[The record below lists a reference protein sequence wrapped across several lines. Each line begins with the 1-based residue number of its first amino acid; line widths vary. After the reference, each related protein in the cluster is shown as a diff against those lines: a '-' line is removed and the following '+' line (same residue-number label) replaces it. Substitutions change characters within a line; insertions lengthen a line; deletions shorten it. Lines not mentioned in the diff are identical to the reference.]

1 MKPRQVG
8 PFQVNPIGLGCM
20 NICAVYGPPPSF
32 DEAERLLLTALDEGV
47 DFFDTAALYGFG
59 ESERII
65 GQVLSKHRSR
75 FTLAS
80 KCGLHGVDL
89 KGDGKKVRVIDG
101 RPETLKANCDNSL
114 RSLKT
119 DVIDL
124 YYLHRWD
131 KKVPIEDSV
140 GALSDLVRS
149 GKIRSIGLSEVS
161 AQTLRKAHREHPIAA
176 LQTEYSLWTRNPEI
190 AVLKACEEL
199 GIAFVAFSPLAR
211 KFLCNDLHDMAS
223 LSDKDWRHTSP
234 RFNADNYPLNLRL
247 LDSYVQI
254 AKELGCSPAQLALA
268 WVLHQAPHI
277 VTIPGTSRIDH
288 LKDNMGALA
297 LSLSEDVLGRLNQA
311 INHHNVVGKR
321 YNAQASSEVDTED
334 FPAQSG

>member
-1 MKPRQVG
+1 MNSRAVG

-20 NICAVYGPPPSF
+20 NICPVYGPPPS
-32 DEAERLLLTALDEGV
+32 EAEAQKLLLTALDEGV

-65 GQVLSKHRSR
+65 GKTLAAHRSR

-80 KCGLHGVDL
+80 KCGLHGVDVH
-89 KGDGKKVRVIDG
+89 GDGKKVRVLDG
-101 RPETLKANCDNSL
+101 RPETLRATCENSL

-131 KKVPIEDSV
+131 KKIPVEDSV
-140 GALSDLVRS
+140 GALSDLVRA
-149 GKIRSIGLSEVS
+149 GKIRTIGLSEVS
-161 AQTLRKAHREHPIAA
+161 ANTLRKAHAVHPITA

-190 AVLKACEEL
+190 AVLEACREL
-199 GIAFVAFSPLAR
+199 GVAFVAFSPLAR
-211 KFLCNDLHDMAS
+211 KFLCGDLRDIAT
-223 LSDKDWRHTSP
+223 LQPNDWRHTSP
-234 RFNADNYPLNLRL
+234 RFHAANYAHNLTL
-247 LDSYVQI
+247 LDGYQRI
-254 AKELGCSPAQLALA
+254 AQELGCTPAQLALA

-288 LKDNMGALA
+288 LKDNMGAAKVHLSAEVLA
-297 LSLSEDVLGRLNQA
+297 RLDQA
-311 INHHNVVGKR
+311 INQHNVVGNR
-321 YNAQASSEVDTED
+321 YNDIASSEVDTEV
-334 FPAQSG
+334 F

>member
-1 MKPRQVG
+1 MNKRAVG

-32 DEAERLLLTALDEGV
+32 DDAERLLLTALDEGV

-65 GQVLSKHRSR
+65 GRVLSKHRSR

-80 KCGLHGVDL
+80 KCGMQGVDL

-101 RPETLKANCDNSL
+101 RPDTIKATCDSSL
-114 RSLKT
+114 RSLNT

-131 KKVPIEDSV
+131 KRIPIEESV
-140 GALSDLVRS
+140 GALADLKRA

-161 AQTLRKAHREHPIAA
+161 ADTLRKAHREHPIAA

-211 KFLCNDLHDMAS
+211 KFLCNDLQDIAS
-223 LSDKDWRHTSP
+223 LSANDWRHTSP
-234 RFNADNYPLNLRL
+234 RFNAEHYPRNLQLLN
-247 LDSYVQI
+247 SYQQI
-254 AKELGCSPAQLALA
+254 ANEVGCTPAQLALA
-268 WVLHQAPHI
+268 WVLAQASHI
-277 VTIPGTSRIDH
+277 VTIPGTASIDH
-288 LKDNMGALA
+288 LKDNVGAGRVLLSQAVLA
-297 LSLSEDVLGRLNQA
+297 RLNET
-311 INHHNVVGKR
+311 INQHTVSGER
-321 YNAQASSEVDTED
+321 YNAQASSEVDTEV
-334 FPAQSG
+334 F

>member
-1 MKPRQVG
+1 MNKRAVG

-20 NICAVYGPPPSF
+20 NICAVYATPPSF
-32 DEAERLLLTALDEGV
+32 EQAERLLLTALDEGV

-65 GQVLSKHRSR
+65 GKVLSKHRSR

-80 KCGLHGVDL
+80 KCGMQGVDVN
-89 KGDGKKVRVIDG
+89 GDGKKVRVIDG
-101 RPETLKANCDNSL
+101 RPDTIKATCDNSL
-114 RSLKT
+114 RSLNT

-131 KKVPIEDSV
+131 KRIPIEESV
-140 GALSDLVRS
+140 GALADLKRA

-161 AQTLRKAHREHPIAA
+161 AATLRKAHAEHPITA

-190 AVLKACEEL
+190 AVLEACREL
-199 GIAFVAFSPLAR
+199 GVAFVSFSPLAR
-211 KFLCNDLHDMAS
+211 KFLCNDLHETTG
-223 LSDKDWRHTSP
+223 LLPTDWRHTSP
-234 RFNADNYPLNLRL
+234 RFNAEHYPRNLQL
-247 LDSYVQI
+247 LHDYVQI
-254 AKELGCSPAQLALA
+254 AQELGCTPAQLALA

-288 LKDNMGALA
+288 LKDNMAALNIQ
-297 LSLSEDVLGRLNQA
+297 LSPEVLTRLNQT
-311 INHHNVVGKR
+311 INQHNVVGNR
-321 YNAQASSEVDTED
+321 YNAQASSEVDTEV
-334 FPAQSG
+334 F

>member
-1 MKPRQVG
+1 MKTRPVG

-32 DEAERLLLTALDEGV
+32 EDAERLLLTALDEGV

-75 FTLAS
+75 FILAS
-80 KCGLHGVDL
+80 KCGMQGVDVH
-89 KGDGKKVRVIDG
+89 GDGKKVRVIDG
-101 RPETLKANCDNSL
+101 RPETIKATCDDSL
-114 RSLKT
+114 RRLQT

-131 KKVPIEDSV
+131 KRVPIEESV
-140 GALSDLVRS
+140 GALADLVRA

-161 AQTLRKAHREHPIAA
+161 ATTLRKAHAEHPIAA

-190 AVLKACEEL
+190 AVLQACQDL
-199 GIAFVAFSPLAR
+199 GVAFVSFSPLAR
-211 KFLCNDLHDMAS
+211 KFLCNDLHSTAD
-223 LSDKDWRHTSP
+223 LLPTDWRHTSP
-234 RFNADNYPLNLRL
+234 RFNAQHYPHNIAL
-247 LDSYVQI
+247 LGAYVQI
-254 AKELGCSPAQLALA
+254 AHELGCTPAQLALA

-277 VTIPGTSRIDH
+277 VTIPGTSRTDH
-288 LKDNMGALA
+288 LKDNMAALNIQ
-297 LSLSEDVLGRLNQA
+297 LSPEVLVRLNQT
-311 INHHNVVGKR
+311 INQHNVVGNR
-321 YNAQASSEVDTED
+321 YNALASSEVDTEV
-334 FPAQSG
+334 FSG

>member
-1 MKPRQVG
+1 MSKRAVG

-20 NICAVYGPPPSF
+20 NICVVYGPPPSF
-32 DEAERLLLTALDEGV
+32 EDAERLLLTALDEGV

-65 GQVLSKHRSR
+65 GKVLSKHRNR

-80 KCGLHGVDL
+80 KCGMQGVDVN
-89 KGDGKKVRVIDG
+89 GDGKKVRVIDG
-101 RPETLKANCDNSL
+101 RPETIKATCDDSL
-114 RSLKT
+114 RRLNT

-131 KKVPIEDSV
+131 KRVPIEESV
-140 GALSDLVRS
+140 GALADLVRA

-190 AVLKACEEL
+190 AVLQACEEL
-199 GIAFVAFSPLAR
+199 GISFVAFSPLAR
-211 KFLCNDLHDMAS
+211 KFLCNDLHDVGS
-223 LSDKDWRHTSP
+223 LLPTDWRHTSP
-234 RFNADNYPLNLRL
+234 RFNAEHYPRNLQLLN
-247 LDSYVQI
+247 DFAEI
-254 AKELGCSPAQLALA
+254 AKALSCTPAQLALA

-288 LKDNMGALA
+288 LKENMAALNIQ
-297 LSLSEDVLGRLNQA
+297 LSAEVLSSLNQV
-311 INHHNVVGKR
+311 INQHKVSGNR
-321 YNAQASSEVDTED
+321 YNAQASSEVDTEN
-334 FPAQSG
+334 F

>member
-1 MKPRQVG
+1 MNTRHVG
-8 PFQVNPIGLGCM
+8 PFTINPIGLGCM
-20 NICAVYGPPPSF
+20 NICPVYGPPP
-32 DEAERLLLTALDEGV
+32 ALAGAQRLLLTALDEGV

-65 GQVLSKHRSR
+65 GNTLSGHRSR

-80 KCGLHGVDL
+80 KCGLHGGDL
-89 KGDGKKVRVIDG
+89 QGNGKKVRVIDG
-101 RPETLKANCDNSL
+101 RPETIRATCENSL

-140 GALSDLVRS
+140 GALSDLVRA
-149 GKIRSIGLSEVS
+149 GKIRTIGLSEVS
-161 AQTLRKAHREHPIAA
+161 AVTLRKAHAVHPITA

-190 AVLKACEEL
+190 AVLEACREL
-199 GIAFVAFSPLAR
+199 GVAFVSFSPLAR
-211 KFLCNDLHDMAS
+211 KFLCADLIDTSS
-223 LSDKDWRHTSP
+223 LLPTDWRHTSP
-234 RFNADNYPLNLRL
+234 RFNAENYPHNLQLLNT
-247 LDSYVQI
+247 YQQI
-254 AKELGCSPAQLALA
+254 AQDVACTPAQLAIA

-288 LKDNMGALA
+288 LKDNMGALNIR
-297 LSLSEDVLGRLNQA
+297 LSADILQRLDQA
-311 INHHNVVGKR
+311 INAHNVKGNR
-321 YNAQASSEVDTED
+321 YNDVASSEVDTEV
-334 FPAQSG
+334 F

>member
-1 MKPRQVG
+1 MNTRHVG
-8 PFQVNPIGLGCM
+8 PFTINPIGLGCM
-20 NICAVYGPPPSF
+20 NICPVYGPPP
-32 DEAERLLLTALDEGV
+32 ALAGAQRLLLTALDEGV

-65 GQVLSKHRSR
+65 GNTLSGHRSR

-89 KGDGKKVRVIDG
+89 QGNGKKVRVIDG
-101 RPETLKANCDNSL
+101 RPETIRATCENSL

-140 GALSDLVRS
+140 GALSDLVRA
-149 GKIRSIGLSEVS
+149 GKIRTIGLSEVS
-161 AQTLRKAHREHPIAA
+161 AVTLRKAHAVHPITA

-190 AVLKACEEL
+190 AVLEACREL
-199 GIAFVAFSPLAR
+199 GVAFVSFSPLAR
-211 KFLCNDLHDMAS
+211 KFLCADLIDTSS
-223 LSDKDWRHTSP
+223 LLPTDWRHTSP
-234 RFNADNYPLNLRL
+234 RFNAENYPHNLQLLNT
-247 LDSYVQI
+247 YQQI
-254 AKELGCSPAQLALA
+254 AQDVACTPAQLAIA

-288 LKDNMGALA
+288 LKDNMGALNIR
-297 LSLSEDVLGRLNQA
+297 LSADILQRLDQA
-311 INHHNVVGKR
+311 INAHNVKGNR
-321 YNAQASSEVDTED
+321 YNDVASSEVDTEV
-334 FPAQSG
+334 F

>member
-1 MKPRQVG
+1 MTRPVG

-32 DEAERLLLTALDEGV
+32 EDAERLLLTALDEGV

-75 FTLAS
+75 FVLAS
-80 KCGLHGVDL
+80 KCGMQGVDIN
-89 KGDGKKVRVIDG
+89 GDGKKVRVIDG
-101 RPETLKANCDNSL
+101 RPETIKATCDDSL
-114 RSLKT
+114 RRLNT

-131 KKVPIEDSV
+131 KRVPIEESV
-140 GALSDLVRS
+140 GALADLVRA

-161 AQTLRKAHREHPIAA
+161 ATTLRKAHAEHPIAA

-190 AVLKACEEL
+190 AVLQACQDL
-199 GIAFVAFSPLAR
+199 GVAFVSFSPLAR
-211 KFLCNDLHDMAS
+211 KFLCNDLHSTAH
-223 LSDKDWRHTSP
+223 LLPTDWRHTSP
-234 RFNADNYPLNLRL
+234 RFNAEHYPRNLQL
-247 LDSYVQI
+247 LHDYVQI
-254 AKELGCSPAQLALA
+254 AQELACTPAQLAIA

-288 LKDNMGALA
+288 LKDNMAA
-297 LSLSEDVLGRLNQA
+297 LSIQLSPEVLARLNQT
-311 INHHNVVGKR
+311 INQHNVVGNR
-321 YNAQASSEVDTED
+321 YNAQASSEVDTEV
-334 FPAQSG
+334 FSW